1 MPYIPH
7 TDQDRKEMLATIGV
21 ESIEE
26 LFREIPEN
34 LRVKGELGIP
44 EGLDEHAILQELARI
59 GAENK
64 NPSVSFLGAGIYEH
78 YVPSIVM
85 ELISRGEFLSA
96 YTPYQPE
103 ASQGYLQTIY

>member
-7 TDQDRKEMLATIGV
+7 TDADREHMLKTIGAATIDD
-21 ESIEE
+21 

-34 LRVKGELGIP
+34 LLVKGELDIP
-44 EGLDEHAILQELARI
+44 EGLDEHAIGVALSDIAKLNQSLD
-59 GAENK
+59 NTV
-64 NPSVSFLGAGIYEH
+64 NFLGAGIYEH
-78 YVPSIVM
+78 YIPAIVM

-103 ASQGYLQTIY
+103 IS